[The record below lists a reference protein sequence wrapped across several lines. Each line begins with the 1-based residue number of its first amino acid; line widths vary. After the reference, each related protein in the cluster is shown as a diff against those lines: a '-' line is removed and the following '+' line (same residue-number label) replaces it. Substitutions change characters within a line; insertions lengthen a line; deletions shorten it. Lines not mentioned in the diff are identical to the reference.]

1 VVIPQVSEKGF
12 IVYVAEAYIENLVQ
26 IHSYPNYSFTACT
39 ILSLAVAELDVYLN
53 TSFSLSIVSVH
64 HSVYQ
69 LFKLSPQLRS
79 KLNKTIVVP

>member
-26 IHSYPNYSFTACT
+26 VHSYPNYSFYTACT
-39 ILSLAVAELDVYLN
+39 ILSLAVAELDVYFN

-69 LFKLSPQLRS
+69 LFKLSP
-79 KLNKTIVVP
+79 